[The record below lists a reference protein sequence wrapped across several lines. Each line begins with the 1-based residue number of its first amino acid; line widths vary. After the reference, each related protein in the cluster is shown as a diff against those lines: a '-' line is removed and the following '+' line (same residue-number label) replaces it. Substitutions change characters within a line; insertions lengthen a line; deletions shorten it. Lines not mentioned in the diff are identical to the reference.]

1 MSAHGKLDR
10 FTFWASIAAAVLCT
24 AAGEL
29 FLRLQISGILNTAL
43 YVAGQTA
50 FLAGVCLLCT
60 KLRGFPEPKSLKLLS
75 LLLVGVIVASIPFEL
90 IYELDII
97 PGSGDKPTS
106 FVFLIDDSGSMSI
119 NDPDNERCAAISK
132 VMESQP
138 DNFPFCIYSFED
150 EAIRLTDMQRA
161 ADAKTVL
168 NDVEKQMHSD
178 GGTDIVHAI
187 HTVADDLNQN
197 NPDGGKRPRIIL
209 LTDGDS
215 DSHGLEAA
223 IKEADKAGAT
233 ICTIGFGTEFDEN
246 LETIAE
252 LGHGVFVRAENV
264 EDLSQAYVR
273 AAAGLNL
280 GRNLYKYRTQPVISL
295 LYAAERIV
303 FLFLLFLALAEIKLL
318 LLNVP
323 NQLPIFPTYQDR
335 AYFAAAA
342 IAAVLM
348 ELGLNAVPLPGVLIR
363 LLVNLLIFI
372 ALVPDKSIWAQFD
385 YDSSLSGLKRSR
397 MGNGNQ

>member
-1 MSAHGKLDR
+1 MTAHSKLDR
-10 FTFWASIAAAVLCT
+10 FTFWASITAAILCT

-29 FLRLQISGILNTAL
+29 FLRLEISGFLLTAL

-50 FLAGVCLLCT
+50 LLAGVCLLCT
-60 KLRGFPEPKSLKLLS
+60 KLREFPKPKSLKLLI
-75 LLLVGVIVASIPFEL
+75 LLLVGVLVASIPLEL
-90 IYELDII
+90 VYELDII

-106 FVFLIDDSGSMSI
+106 FIFLIDNSGSMSG
-119 NDPDNERCAAISK
+119 NDPDYERCSAISK

-150 EAIRLTDMQRA
+150 EAHRLTDMQSA
-161 ADAKTVL
+161 ADAKAVL
-168 NDVEKQMHSD
+168 NDVEKQMYSS

-187 HTVADDLNQN
+187 QTVADDLNQKN
-197 NPDGGKRPRIIL
+197 LDGGKRPRIIL

-215 DSHGLEAA
+215 DSRGLEKA
-223 IKEADKAGAT
+223 IEDAEKSGAT
-233 ICTIGFGTEFDEN
+233 ICTIGFGTEFDKN
-246 LETIAE
+246 LENIAE

-264 EDLSQAYVR
+264 EDLSRAYVR

-280 GRNLYKYRTQPVISL
+280 GRNLFKYRTQPVISL

-303 FLFLLFLALAEIKLL
+303 FLFLLFLAFAEIKLL

-335 AYFAAAA
+335 AYFSASA

-348 ELGLNAVPLPGVLIR
+348 ELGLNVVHLPGVLVR
-363 LLVNLLIFI
+363 LLMNLLIFI
-372 ALVPDKSIWAQFD
+372 ALVPDKSLWAQFD
-385 YDSSLSGLKRSR
+385 GRFSVYGSKRIR
-397 MGNGNQ
+397 MNNMQ